1 MQRPWRDGEAPGEHF
16 KRSREVSNGAFGVQ
30 NWSPSRL
37 QHRLRSIPGHVST
50 ATFPW
55 GRRQWA
61 QPSRMCTLG
70 RSRGCHPYAPARTN
84 APPGRTGGGWQ
95 ARPRE
100 ITLHSFTCN
109 IALVLVLEKEVGTSW
124 HWKRACLPGGADA
137 TWRLPAG
144 FQPHSTPALPSALEH
159 QQCIRSPLA
168 GGEYTSSHFLLE
180 ASLRPSSRM

>member
-1 MQRPWRDGEAPGEHF
+1 MGAALSNVYPAPSPNVYFGE
-16 KRSREVSNGAFGVQ
+16 
-30 NWSPSRL
+30 
-37 QHRLRSIPGHVST
+37 IPGV
-50 ATFPW
+50 
-55 GRRQWA
+55 
-61 QPSRMCTLG
+61 PSVRA
-70 RSRGCHPYAPARTN
+70 RSYERASRPY
-84 APPGRTGGGWQ
+84 GGVGWQ

-137 TWRLPAG
+137 TWGLPAG

-168 GGEYTSSHFLLE
+168 GGEYTSLGRRLAR
-180 ASLRPSSRM
+180 ASLYLTTRLRVSCREAAAERVGARAPGAHRSGSCMVFFVWLCRV